1 MTAQATTLS
10 QVQADH
16 RWDSAFHVAAAPYRT
31 RCEELKSAMTPSE
44 ALAKLQA
51 FPDALVRQACSALAR
66 SEKAN
71 PDMRQVQ
78 AGAAAHPFLAIAMIE
93 TALPPYLAELEARE
107 TLALQARKTLAE
119 AGHTLKSLG
128 RRPKP

>member
-1 MTAQATTLS
+1 M
-10 QVQADH
+10 
-16 RWDSAFHVAAAPYRT
+16 
-31 RCEELKSAMTPSE
+31 
-44 ALAKLQA
+44 
-51 FPDALVRQACSALAR
+51 AR

-119 AGHTLKSLG
+119 AEHTLKSLG